1 MTMLAPTVPDA
12 ETRSE
17 RRDAALWVR
26 MNRPGDDNRITP
38 VMVHEINDALDRAE
52 NDSEIRAFVLS
63 AEAPVFCLGCDHY
76 ELRTLGSS
84 DGRALELVEQVK
96 ILCERLER
104 FTKPII
110 AAVNGNAKGGG
121 FELLLVCDIEI
132 AADTARIGDA
142 HAGFTMPC
150 PGDRQGVGLEKHAS
164 VQVCQVVG

>member
-96 ILCERLER
+96 ILCERPER
-104 FTKPII
+104 FPKPII
-110 AAVNGNAKGGG
+110 AAWNGNATRGESGNEATGEGK
-121 FELLLVCDIEI
+121 
-132 AADTARIGDA
+132 
-142 HAGFTMPC
+142 
-150 PGDRQGVGLEKHAS
+150 
-164 VQVCQVVG
+164 

>member
-1 MTMLAPTVPDA
+1 
-12 ETRSE
+12 
-17 RRDAALWVR
+17 

-104 FTKPII
+104 FPKPII

-121 FELLLVCDIEI
+121 FELRSEEHTSELQSLM
-132 AADTARIGDA
+132 RISYA
-142 HAGFTMPC
+142 VFCLKKKKKTHT
-150 PGDRQGVGLEKHAS
+150 RTQTHKIT
-164 VQVCQVVG
+164 

>member
-1 MTMLAPTVPDA
+1 
-12 ETRSE
+12 
-17 RRDAALWVR
+17 
-26 MNRPGDDNRITP
+26 
-38 VMVHEINDALDRAE
+38 MVHEINDALDRAE

-104 FTKPII
+104 FPKPII

-121 FELLLVCDIEI
+121 FELLLVCDIVI
-132 AADTARIGDA
+132 AADPARIGAA
-142 HAGFTMPC
+142 HAGFTM
-150 PGDRQGVGLEKHAS
+150 RSEERRVGKECVSTCSSRWSPYH
-164 VQVCQVVG
+164 

>member
-76 ELRTLGSS
+76 ELRTRSEEHTS
-84 DGRALELVEQVK
+84 
-96 ILCERLER
+96 
-104 FTKPII
+104 
-110 AAVNGNAKGGG
+110 
-121 FELLLVCDIEI
+121 EI
-132 AADTARIGDA
+132 QSLMRISY
-142 HAGFTMPC
+142 AGAC
-150 PGDRQGVGLEKHAS
+150 LKKKKYK
-164 VQVCQVVG
+164 

>member
-1 MTMLAPTVPDA
+1 
-12 ETRSE
+12 
-17 RRDAALWVR
+17 

-104 FTKPII
+104 FPKPII

-121 FELLLVCDIEI
+121 FELLLVCDIVI

-142 HAGFTMPC
+142 HAGRSEEHTSELQSLM
-150 PGDRQGVGLEKHAS
+150 RIS
-164 VQVCQVVG
+164 Y